1 MCKCSE
7 KHPNKTKLHSFKIY
21 IPLLKNCLLLSSRK
35 PTDKAARKS
44 LGEELALDVD
54 GVLDDLVDPVLA
66 RLVHQVPVHQAR
78 EVSVET
84 LQSSS

>member
-1 MCKCSE
+1 M
-7 KHPNKTKLHSFKIY
+7 PIKTKHIHFPFTNAKS
-21 IPLLKNCLLLSSRK
+21 CLLVSSRK

-84 LQSSS
+84 LQSSSLITRS